1 MDNFKRRYIEMRAY
15 GFSESYTFGSCCAAA
30 CTSVRLDSLLDTAIL
45 LVVSICVVVLRIIV
59 GSFV

>member
-1 MDNFKRRYIEMRAY
+1 MTAY
-15 GFSESYTFGSCCAAA
+15 GYKANCQFSRFDAECSSARITA
-30 CTSVRLDSLLDTAIL
+30 RLDTAIM

>member
-1 MDNFKRRYIEMRAY
+1 MRAY

-45 LVVSICVVVLRIIV
+45 LVVSICVISLVIL
-59 GSFV
+59 GQYA

>member
-1 MDNFKRRYIEMRAY
+1 MENFKRRYIEMRAY

-45 LVVSICVVVLRIIV
+45 LVVSICVISLVIL
-59 GSFV
+59 GQYA

>member
-1 MDNFKRRYIEMRAY
+1 MRAY

-59 GSFV
+59 GSAV

>member
-1 MDNFKRRYIEMRAY
+1 MTAY
-15 GFSESYTFGSCCAAA
+15 GYKANCQFSRFGAECSSARITA
-30 CTSVRLDSLLDTAIL
+30 RLDTAIL